1 MALKKE
7 ENSVEEIKKLLYV
20 QSSSSSDP
28 LQYGALFAP
37 VDSAVIGRTKNPLS
51 RRFVNRPPA
60 AGIGLFPIISRP
72 FIDLA
77 INVRPRIPNVKYY
90 RATINRAYYANEPGI
105 VTRSSYKKSALEG
118 ESVPF
123 DVATLS
129 IIDATR
135 RHRDQK

>member
-1 MALKKE
+1 MALKRE
-7 ENSVEEIKKLLYV
+7 ENSVEEIKKLRYV
-20 QSSSSSDP
+20 QSSSSSNP
-28 LQYGALFAP
+28 LQYGPLFTP
-37 VDSAVIGRTKNPLS
+37 VDSVVIGRTKNPLS

-60 AGIGLFPIISRP
+60 AEIGLFPIISRP

-77 INVRPRIPNVKYY
+77 INGRPRIPNAKYY
-90 RATINRAYYANEPGI
+90 RATINRTYYANEPGI

-118 ESVPF
+118 KRVPF